1 MDKQPFDPNNIR
13 IEDIFRA
20 KEERRK
26 ERRKRLANLP
36 FEEKIKLV
44 EELQMVV
51 STFLK
56 EQEERTIEDRKSKR

>member
-44 EELQMVV
+44 EKLQMVV
-51 STFLK
+51 RTFLK